1 MFKVCDA
8 IGRVYIANVTNS
20 VLARVQQARA
30 YGSAIVAVKESLQ
43 DPQQFATRETLVS
56 VLLLCIYEV
65 LLCGCRL
72 RHVTD
77 SLCLSS
83 FFLPPIVLQYLRL
96 RPGPFTPGAW

>member
-20 VLARVQQARA
+20 ALARVQQARA

-56 VLLLCIYEV
+56 ILLLCIYEV
-65 LLCGCRL
+65 LLCR
-72 RHVTD
+72 RPPTHVTNKI
-77 SLCLSS
+77 CLSS
-83 FFLPPIVLQYLRL
+83 FFLPPIAIQYWRL